1 VSRIIRDSRPSG
13 LHSSQVDFRP
23 GILFSLKNRRFD
35 HWTPQYLRYRIQA
48 GLRAALHPH
57 EPSLTPRAVKQI
69 EGLLSPDSV
78 GAEWGSGNT
87 TRWFARRTKHLTSF
101 ETTPPYYEQVA
112 ASLRAEG
119 LTNVDYRL
127 IPHDFEGEDDE
138 QEMHRNP
145 FVRAAY
151 ELGDETL
158 DYALVDSAPR
168 GCLCAGL
175 VPKLKRGG
183 LLILDNA
190 NWYLPPPADVRPPA
204 PGSVSDVLGTPG
216 SRIPSHECWPV
227 FARRVAGWKA
237 LWSSNGI
244 QMTLLLI
251 KP

>member
-1 VSRIIRDSRPSG
+1 M
-13 LHSSQVDFRP
+13 DFRP

-35 HWTPQYLRYRIQA
+35 HWTPQYLRYRMQA
-48 GLRAALHPH
+48 GIRATLHPH
-57 EPSLTPRAVKQI
+57 EPSLTPQSVKQI
-69 EGLLSPDSV
+69 EGLLAPDSV

-87 TRWFARRTKHLTSF
+87 TRWFARRTRHLTSF

-119 LTNVDYRL
+119 VTNVDYRL
-127 IPHDFEGEDDE
+127 IAHDFEGEDDE
-138 QEMHRNP
+138 QEMHRNA

-190 NWYLPPPADVRPPA
+190 NWYLPPPAGVHPPA

-216 SRIPSHECWPV
+216 SRVPHHQCWPD
-227 FARRVAGWKA
+227 FARRTAAWKA

-244 QMTLLLI
+244 QMTLILV